1 MNHALGRRIKA
12 LRGERGMTQE
22 ALAAALEVS
31 PQAVSKWENGV
42 TAPDISL
49 LPGISVAFGVTID
62 ELFSLSDAEHLAR
75 IERMI
80 TNTRDIPEA
89 EFSAAEAM
97 LRGISAR
104 SPGSGQA
111 VLLLADLYCSRIATL
126 TRSAIGFAK
135 QALHLEPEQKG
146 PHSILQNLSRG
157 YGGDWTQENSLELVR
172 YYRQLMRRA
181 PDYEE
186 GWRFLLP
193 QLIGNGLLEE
203 AREIVENQPAVKNH
217 VLAKMWLGDIA
228 YARGEGEEALRLW
241 QECVSDA
248 PDDWRPHG
256 FLADRMVF
264 MGRYEDAIREFE
276 AWLAL
281 QPPPPYCDP
290 YICMALLYEEL
301 GNVPKAIEM
310 RKAQLQLLQEG
321 FGFVDGEGIDAVER
335 EIRRL
340 EAALPPAMI

>member
-1 MNHALGRRIKA
+1 MNQELGRRIKA

-22 ALAAALEVS
+22 ALAMALEVS
-31 PQAVSKWENGV
+31 PQAVSKWENGA

-49 LPGISVAFGVTID
+49 LPAISVAFGVTID
-62 ELFSLSDAEHLAR
+62 ELFCLSDTEHLDR
-75 IERMI
+75 INRMVI
-80 TNTRDIPEA
+80 NTRDLSDA

-97 LRGISAR
+97 LQGIAAR
-104 SPGSGQA
+104 KPGCGEARLQ
-111 VLLLADLYCSRIATL
+111 LAELYQSRIGTL
-126 TRSAIGFAK
+126 TRAAVEFAK
-135 QALHLEPEQKG
+135 QALQLEPENKCC
-146 PHSILQNLSRG
+146 HSALFNLMYG
-157 YGGDWTQENSLELVR
+157 YGRDWTCTNTLDLVR
-172 YYRQLMRRA
+172 YYRELMRRV

-228 YARGEGEEALRLW
+228 YAQGGGEEALRLW
-241 QECVSDA
+241 QACVEDA
-248 PDDWRPHG
+248 PDNWRPHG

-276 AWLAL
+276 AWLVL

-290 YICMALLYEEL
+290 HICMALLYEEL
-301 GNVPKAIEM
+301 GNLPKAIEM
-310 RKAQLQLLQEG
+310 REAQLRLLQENCG
-321 FGFVDGEGIDAVER
+321 STEGEVIDAVQR

-340 EAALPPAMI
+340 CAGIA

>member
-1 MNHALGRRIKA
+1 MNHELGRRIKA
-12 LRGERGMTQE
+12 LRTERGMTQE
-22 ALAAALEVS
+22 ALAAALEVT

-62 ELFSLSDAEHLAR
+62 ELFSLSDTEHLDR
-75 IERMI
+75 IQSMI
-80 TNTRDIPEA
+80 TNTRDIPET

-104 SPGSGQA
+104 SPGCAEAWLQ
-111 VLLLADLYCSRIATL
+111 LADLYCSRIATL

-135 QALHLEPEQKG
+135 QALHLDPEQKG

-157 YGGDWTQENSLELVR
+157 CGGDWTQENSLELVR
-172 YYRQLMRRA
+172 YYRELMRRA

-203 AREIVENQPAVKNH
+203 ARQIVENTLAVKNN

-241 QECVSDA
+241 RACVDEH
-248 PDDWRPHG
+248 PGNWRPHG

-281 QPPPPYCDP
+281 QEPPPYCDP

-301 GNVPKAIEM
+301 GNTPKAIEM
-310 RKAQLQLLQEG
+310 RKAQLRLLREG
-321 FGFVDGEGIDAVER
+321 LGFPDGEAIDAVER

-340 EAALPPAMI
+340 GARL

>member
-1 MNHALGRRIKA
+1 MNQELGRRIRA
-12 LRGERGMTQE
+12 LRGARGMTQE

-42 TAPDISL
+42 TAPDIGL

-62 ELFSLSDAEHLAR
+62 ELFSLSDEEHLKR
-75 IERMI
+75 IQCMV

-89 EFSAAEAM
+89 DFSSAEAM
-97 LRGISAR
+97 LRGIAAR
-104 SPGSGQA
+104 KPACDEAWLQ
-111 VLLLADLYCSRIATL
+111 LADLYCSRIGTL
-126 TRSAIGFAK
+126 TRSAIGFAQ
-135 QALHLEPEQKG
+135 QALHLEPKKKG
-146 PHSILQNLSRG
+146 GHSILQNLIRG
-157 YGGDWTQENSLELVR
+157 YGGDWTQENSLEAVR
-172 YYRQLMRRA
+172 YYRGIMRRV

-203 AREIVENQPAVKNH
+203 ARDIVEHQPAVKNH

-228 YARGEGEEALRLW
+228 YARGEGGEALRLW
-241 QECVSDA
+241 HECVNDA
-248 PDDWRPHG
+248 PDNWRPHG

-290 YICMALLYEEL
+290 HICMALLYEEL
-301 GNVPKAIEM
+301 GDVPKALEM
-310 RKAQLQLLQEG
+310 RQAQLRLLREMG
-321 FGFVDGEGIDAVER
+321 FTDGEAIDAVER
-335 EIRRL
+335 ELRRL
-340 EAALPPAMI
+340 EAARPPATG

>member
-1 MNHALGRRIKA
+1 MNKELGRRIKA
-12 LRGERGMTQE
+12 LRGARGMTQE
-22 ALAAALEVS
+22 ALAVALEVT

-62 ELFSLSDAEHLAR
+62 ELFSLSDEEHLHR
-75 IERMI
+75 IQCMI

-104 SPGSGQA
+104 KPGCDEAWLQ
-111 VLLLADLYCSRIATL
+111 LADLYCSRIGTL
-126 TRSAIGFAK
+126 TRAAIGFAK
-135 QALHLEPEQKG
+135 QALRLEPKQKC

-157 YGGDWTQENSLELVR
+157 YGGDWTCENSLELVR
-172 YYRQLMRRA
+172 YYRELMRRA

-203 AREIVENQPAVKNH
+203 AREIIENQPAVKNQT
-217 VLAKMWLGDIA
+217 LKKMWLGDIA
-228 YARGEGEEALRLW
+228 YARGEGGEALRLW

-248 PDDWRPHG
+248 PDNWRPHG

-301 GNVPKAIEM
+301 GDIPKAIEM
-310 RKAQLQLLQEG
+310 RKAQLQLLYGMG
-321 FGFVDGEGIDAVER
+321 FEDGEALDAVER

-340 EAALPPAMI
+340 EGM